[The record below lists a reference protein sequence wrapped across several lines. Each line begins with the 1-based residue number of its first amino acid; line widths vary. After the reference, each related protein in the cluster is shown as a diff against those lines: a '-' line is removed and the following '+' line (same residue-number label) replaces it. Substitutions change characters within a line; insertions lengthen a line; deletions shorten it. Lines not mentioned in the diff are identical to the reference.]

1 MKQDTKLIALGRAP
15 VRAQG
20 PVNVA
25 VHRASTILS
34 EHLDGYVHRFDGD
47 NRYDNVTYGAT
58 GTQNSRA
65 LAEAVAAIEGGH
77 RTVVTGSG
85 LSAVTM
91 AISAV
96 VGAGD
101 HVLVPDSVYGP
112 TRRFCAGILTRYGV
126 ETTFY
131 DPAVGAG
138 IAALIRGNTRLVFT
152 EAPGSLTF
160 EMQDVPAIARAA
172 GEQGAL
178 VAMDNTW
185 ATPIYFRP
193 IEHGVDISIQAGTKY
208 LAGHSDLVIGMIT
221 AATDELFR
229 TIADQ
234 TSAFGD
240 VASPDDCFLA
250 LRGMRS
256 LSVRL
261 ERQCASAMKVAR
273 WLEGRPDTRRVLY
286 PALESDPGHAL
297 WKRDFGGA
305 SSLFGLALHTTD
317 EAAVARMVNGLEL
330 FRIGSSWGGFESL
343 VAYNRMPVPRTVM
356 PWTETPFLLRVHIG
370 LEDPDDLIADLEAG
384 LDRLDA

>member
-20 PVNVA
+20 PVNLP

-34 EHLDGYVHRFDGD
+34 EHLDGYVHRFEGD
-47 NRYDNVTYGAT
+47 NRYNNVTYGAT

-91 AISAV
+91 AISAMV
-96 VGAGD
+96 DAGD

-112 TRRFCAGILTRYGV
+112 TRRFCAEILSRYGV
-126 ETTFY
+126 ESSFY
-131 DPAVGAG
+131 DPAIGAG
-138 IAALIRGNTRLVFT
+138 IVGSMRENTRLVYT

-160 EMQDVPAIARAA
+160 EMQDVPAITKAA
-172 GEQGAL
+172 HERGAL

-185 ATPIYFRP
+185 ATPIFFRP

-221 AATDELFR
+221 TATDEVFK

-234 TSAFGD
+234 TYAFGD

-261 ERQCASAMKVAR
+261 ERQSASAMKVAR
-273 WLEGRPDTRRVLY
+273 WLESRSEVKRVLY

-297 WKRDFGGA
+297 WKRDFAGA
-305 SSLFGLALHTTD
+305 SSLFGLAMHTTD
-317 EAAVARMVNGLEL
+317 EAAIARMVDGLAL
-330 FRIGSSWGGFESL
+330 FRIGSSWGGYESL
-343 VAYNRMPVPRTVM
+343 VAYNRMPIARAVI
-356 PWTETPFLLRVHIG
+356 PWTETPFLLRMHIG

-384 LDRLDA
+384 LARLDA

>member
-20 PVNVA
+20 PVNLP

-34 EHLDGYVHRFDGD
+34 ENLDGYVHRFDGD
-47 NRYDNVTYGAT
+47 KRFNNVIYGST

-65 LAEAVAAIEGGH
+65 LAEAVAAVESGH

-91 AISAV
+91 AVSAV
-96 VGAGD
+96 VRAGD

-112 TRRFCAGILTRYGV
+112 TRWFCAEILCRYGV
-126 ETTFY
+126 ETSFY
-131 DPAVGAG
+131 DPAIGAG
-138 IAALIRGNTRLVFT
+138 IAEAMRESTRLVYT

-160 EMQDVPAIARAA
+160 EMQDVPAIAKAA
-172 GEQGAL
+172 HERGAL

-185 ATPIYFRP
+185 ATPLYFRP
-193 IEHGVDISIQAGTKY
+193 LEHGVDISIQAGTKY
-208 LAGHSDLVIGMIT
+208 FAGHSDLVIGMIT
-221 AATDELFR
+221 TATDELFK

-234 TSAFGD
+234 TFAFGD
-240 VASPDDCFLA
+240 SASPDDCFLA

-261 ERQCASAMKVAR
+261 ERQSASAMKVAR
-273 WLEGRPDTRRVLY
+273 WLEARSEVKQVLY

-305 SSLFGLALHTTD
+305 SSLFGLAMQTTD
-317 EAAVARMVNGLEL
+317 EAAVARMVNGFDL
-330 FRIGSSWGGFESL
+330 FRIGSSWGGYESL
-343 VAYNRMPVPRTVM
+343 VAYNRMPIPRTIV
-356 PWTETPFLLRVHIG
+356 PWTETPFLLRMHIG

-384 LDRLDA
+384 LGRLDS

>member
-20 PVNVA
+20 PVNLP

-34 EHLDGYVHRFDGD
+34 ENLDGYVHRFDGD
-47 NRYDNVTYGAT
+47 NRFNNVIYGST

-65 LAEAVAAIEGGH
+65 LAEAVAAVESGH

-91 AISAV
+91 AVSAV
-96 VGAGD
+96 VRAGD

-112 TRRFCAGILTRYGV
+112 TRWFCAEILCRYGV
-126 ETTFY
+126 ETSFY
-131 DPAVGAG
+131 DPAIGAG
-138 IAALIRGNTRLVFT
+138 IAEVMRESTRLVYT

-160 EMQDVPAIARAA
+160 EMQDVPAIAKAA
-172 GEQGAL
+172 HERGAL

-185 ATPIYFRP
+185 ATPLYFRP
-193 IEHGVDISIQAGTKY
+193 LEHGVDISIQAGTKY
-208 LAGHSDLVIGMIT
+208 FAGHSDLVIGMIT
-221 AATDELFR
+221 TATDELFK

-234 TSAFGD
+234 TFAFGD
-240 VASPDDCFLA
+240 SASPDDCFLA

-261 ERQCASAMKVAR
+261 ERQSASAMKVAR
-273 WLEGRPDTRRVLY
+273 WLEARSEVKQVLY

-305 SSLFGLALHTTD
+305 SSLFGLAMHTTD
-317 EAAVARMVNGLEL
+317 EAAVARMVNGFDL
-330 FRIGSSWGGFESL
+330 FRIGSSWGGYESL
-343 VAYNRMPVPRTVM
+343 VAYNRMPIPRTIV
-356 PWTETPFLLRVHIG
+356 PWTETPFLLRMHIG

-384 LDRLDA
+384 LGRLDS

>member
-1 MKQDTKLIALGRAP
+1 MKQDTRLIALGRAP

-20 PVNVA
+20 PVNLP

-77 RTVVTGSG
+77 RTVVTGTG

-91 AISAV
+91 AVSAV
-96 VGAGD
+96 VRAGD

-112 TRRFCAGILTRYGV
+112 TRRFCAEILSRYGV
-126 ETTFY
+126 ETSFY
-131 DPAVGAG
+131 DPAIGAG
-138 IAALIRGNTRLVFT
+138 IAQAMRANTRLVYT

-160 EMQDVPAIARAA
+160 EMQDVPAIAKAA
-172 GEQGAL
+172 RERGAL

-185 ATPIYFRP
+185 ATPMFFRP
-193 IEHGVDISIQAGTKY
+193 LEHGVDISIQAGTKY

-221 AATDELFR
+221 TATDGLFR

-234 TSAFGD
+234 AFAFGD
-240 VASPDDCFLA
+240 TASPDDCFLA

-261 ERQCASAMKVAR
+261 KRQSESAMRIAR
-273 WLEGRPDTRRVLY
+273 WLDARPEVKRVLY
-286 PALESDPGHAL
+286 PVLESDPGHAL
-297 WKRDFGGA
+297 WKRDFEGA
-305 SSLFGLALHTTD
+305 SSLFGLAMHTTD
-317 EAAVARMVNGLEL
+317 EAAIARMVNGLEL
-330 FRIGSSWGGFESL
+330 FRIGSSWGGYESL
-343 VAYNRMPVPRTVM
+343 VAYNRMPIPRAVI
-356 PWTETPFLLRVHIG
+356 PWTETPSLLRIHIG
-370 LEDPDDLIADLEAG
+370 LEDPDDLVADLEAG
-384 LDRLDA
+384 LGRLGR

>member
-34 EHLDGYVHRFDGD
+34 EHLDGYIHRFDGD

-58 GTQNSRA
+58 GTQNARA
-65 LAEAVAAIEGGH
+65 LAEAVAAIENGY

-85 LSAVTM
+85 LGAVTM

-96 VGAGD
+96 VGSGD
-101 HVLVPDSVYGP
+101 HMLVPDSVYGP
-112 TRRFCAGILTRYGV
+112 TRRFCAEVLARYGV

-131 DPAVGAG
+131 DPAAGAG
-138 IAALIRGNTRLVFT
+138 IAESMRENTRLVYT

-160 EMQDVPAIARAA
+160 EMQDVPAIATAA
-172 GEQGAL
+172 RERGAL

-193 IEHGVDISIQAGTKY
+193 VEHGVDISIQAGTKY
-208 LAGHSDLVIGMIT
+208 LSGHSDLVIGMIT
-221 AATDELFR
+221 TASDALFR
-229 TIADQ
+229 TVADQ
-234 TSAFGD
+234 AHGFGD

-256 LSVRL
+256 LKVRL
-261 ERQCASAMKVAR
+261 ERQSASAMKVAR
-273 WLEGRPDTRRVLY
+273 WLDARPEVKRVLW

-297 WKRDFGGA
+297 WKRDFEGA
-305 SSLFGLALHTTD
+305 SSLFGLATHTTD
-317 EAAVARMVNGLEL
+317 EAAIARMVNGLEL
-330 FRIGSSWGGFESL
+330 FRIGSSWGGYESL
-343 VAYNRMPVPRTVM
+343 VAYNRMPIPRDVI

-370 LEDPDDLIADLEAG
+370 LEDPDDLIADLDAG
-384 LDRLDA
+384 LARL